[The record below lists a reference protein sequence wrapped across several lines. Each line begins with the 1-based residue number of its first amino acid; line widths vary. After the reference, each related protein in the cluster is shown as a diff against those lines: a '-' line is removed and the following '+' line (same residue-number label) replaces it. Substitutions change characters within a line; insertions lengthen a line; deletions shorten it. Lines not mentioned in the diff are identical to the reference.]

1 MNYLKFLPF
10 LFLFSLWSCIGDDIV
25 DDFVEPQIRFI
36 ISVDTIGV
44 GETSLLEVQFFNNIG
59 IPEQS
64 TITWASSNDE
74 IAMVSPEGLLWARQ
88 KGEVV
93 ITASTEY
100 NGQSFSEE
108 KLIVVD
114 EETVETPTERTGSLK
129 TTSSYALQGDFILT
143 RTETGVNLA
152 FADNY
157 ETDDVLPGLYIY
169 LTNNPST
176 VRDAL
181 VIGEVTIFKGE
192 HEYQIDDV
200 SLNDYSHVLYFC
212 KPFNV
217 KVGDGAFE

>member
-1 MNYLKFLPF
+1 MKYLKYLPS
-10 LFLFSLWSCIGDDIV
+10 LFLFSLLSCIGDDIV

-36 ISVDTIGV
+36 VSVDTIGV
-44 GETSLLEVQFFNNIG
+44 GETTQLEVQFFNNVG
-59 IPEQS
+59 IPEQLPIS
-64 TITWASSNDE
+64 WSSSNDE
-74 IAMVSPEGLLWARQ
+74 IAMVSQEGLLWARQ

-93 ITASTEY
+93 ITASAEY
-100 NGQSFSEE
+100 NGQSFKED
-108 KLIVVD
+108 KIIVVD
-114 EETVETPTERTGSLK
+114 EETVETPTERSGSLQ
-129 TTSSYALQGDFILT
+129 TTSSYSLQGDFLLT
-143 RTETGVNLA
+143 PTENGVNLA

-181 VIGEVTIFKGE
+181 VIGEVTVFKGE
-192 HEYQIDDV
+192 HNYQIDDV
-200 SLNDYSHVLYFC
+200 NLNDYSHVLYFC